1 MWKFQTLSYQTGS
14 SCVLICDLPFSL
26 VTVFGFEVPYGDHF
40 SVEEKIE
47 LLREGD
53 GVLVTKSWSADFV
66 KRTFLRSVIESRV
79 TGLDRKPEI

>member
-1 MWKFQTLSYQTGS
+1 M
-14 SCVLICDLPFSL
+14 LICDLPFSL